1 MKKSQDFLTQGAQRK
16 LAAKR
21 DTFFK
26 TIGGQGVG
34 LTYEDVRLTT
44 GYSATLPD
52 NVSIESKFSKNVWLK
67 IPIASAAM
75 DTVTEAEMAIEIA
88 KLGGI
93 GVIHKNFSVQEQASQ
108 VAKVKFHLNGLI
120 EKPICFDENTPIGE
134 ILARKDERSFNFHS
148 FPIVDQ
154 EHRLVGILT
163 KNDFDFCEDHSLKA
177 KQIMTRN
184 IISGAPGIGLR
195 EAYRIMKESKKKVLP
210 LVDKDKKIT
219 GLYTFIDVKRVLF
232 GDSKT
237 FNVDQNG
244 RLRVAAAVG
253 VYDDAFERVEKLI
266 NEKIDLVIID
276 TAHGDSKGVID
287 TLKQLKK
294 RYDIDVVAG
303 NISEPESA
311 ERLCKAGADGL
322 KIGQGPGSICSTR
335 IIAGV
340 GKPQVSAI
348 YECAKV
354 ASKYGV
360 PVCADGGLKFS
371 GDIPIAIGAGAH
383 SVMMG
388 NMLAGTKESPGE
400 FRFHQGVQYKVYRGM
415 GSLGAM
421 ESHKGSRER
430 YNQGKN
436 DLIPEGMEGMVPYKG
451 PLKEVIYQYI
461 GGLKRGM
468 GYVGAASI
476 EDLRAIAQFVR
487 ITEAGKAESHPHDII
502 ITREAPNYHDK
513 LI

>member
-1 MKKSQDFLTQGAQRK
+1 MKQSKDVRTLDEKRK

-21 DTFFK
+21 DAFFK
-26 TIGGQGVG
+26 KVSDQCIA
-34 LTYEDVRLTT
+34 LTYDDVRLST
-44 GYSATLPD
+44 GYAACLPD
-52 NVSIESKFSKNVWLK
+52 AINVESKFSRNVGLK

-75 DTVTEAEMAIEIA
+75 DTVTEAEMAIAIA

-93 GVIHKNFSVQEQASQ
+93 GVIHKNFTAQDQAYQ

-120 EKPICFDENTPIGE
+120 DKPICFDENTPIGE
-134 ILARKDERSFNFHS
+134 IIARKSERSFKFHS
-148 FPIVDQ
+148 FPIIDAQ
-154 EHRLVGILT
+154 HRLVGILT

-177 KQIMTRN
+177 KQVMTRN
-184 IISGAPGIGLR
+184 VISGAPGIGLR
-195 EAYRIMKESKKKVLP
+195 EAYRIMRESKKKVLP
-210 LVDKDKKIT
+210 LVDKENKVA
-219 GLYTFIDVKRVLF
+219 GLYTFSDVKRILS

-237 FNVDQNG
+237 FNVDANG

-253 VYDDAFERVEKLI
+253 VYDDAFERVEKLL

-276 TAHGDSKGVID
+276 TAHGDSKGVIE
-287 TLKQLKK
+287 TLKQIKK
-294 RYDIDVVAG
+294 KYDIDVVAG
-303 NISEPESA
+303 NISEPDSA

-322 KIGQGPGSICSTR
+322 KIGQGPGSICTTR
-335 IIAGV
+335 IIAGI

-436 DLIPEGMEGMVPYKG
+436 DLVPEGMEGMVPYKG
-451 PLKEVIYQYI
+451 PLKEVLYQYI
-461 GGLKRGM
+461 GGLRRGM
-468 GYVGAASI
+468 GYVGAGNI
-476 EDLRAIAQFVR
+476 EELREIAQFVR

-502 ITREAPNYHDK
+502 ITREAPNYHERT
-513 LI
+513 